1 MHGTSTSST
10 TDLAQPRLALTPEN
24 IVPLLV
30 YAREVKLKLA
40 DCLIELK
47 SLETDLILSKVGGE
61 YLDNNGAVEFVPD
74 DNEW

>member
-1 MHGTSTSST
+1 
-10 TDLAQPRLALTPEN
+10 
-24 IVPLLV
+24 
-30 YAREVKLKLA
+30 
-40 DCLIELK
+40 LIELK